1 MNDHQSNFTSQISP
15 SQETGSDQKE
25 RNRIGP
31 WEEDDLPTLDD
42 FEPDTNFVVRAAAG
56 SGKTTALVARMVALV
71 RQGTAEIQDL
81 AAITFTR
88 KAASEMKQRLYE
100 ELRSAREVLRG
111 EKETYEGTEA
121 ETKRVDQALS
131 SVQQCFVGTV
141 HAFCGRLLREHAL
154 EAGLPPDFAVGI
166 DERDEADLRSRVWE
180 RRVEDAYQKGKDSL
194 SKLREVGL
202 RPNDLTGL
210 FKTVSDYPEL
220 DLYTNPP
227 SSLPDL
233 DGAVETAKA
242 FVQKWQACRP
252 EPPIGDR
259 GSAQEALD
267 QAEGLIENGSVES
280 AAEKVQLLEILEGGY
295 RSSKE
300 KGNVRLKAWR
310 EKGSELHDAA
320 GNLKHEAYPDL
331 IRSTIGP
338 VLRKWRAHVHKKAI
352 EFVKPAERKYREVRR
367 EEGLLTHHDVLYHT
381 RNLLRDHPEVRQK
394 AYERTP
400 RLLVDEFQDT
410 DPLQAEILFYLT
422 AGDPT
427 TKNWTE
433 CVPKPGSLFIVGDD
447 KQSIYR
453 FRRADINMFNK
464 VEKQVEE
471 KGGEEVILRRNFRS
485 YEEICGFCDDV
496 FSETLS
502 EAEREDVQAEYKDFI
517 SSEDAEGRD
526 EHARRRLK
534 VDYIKGNPPDEIAAD
549 TAEQIAGFIKRALD
563 EGAAHEM
570 AGDPE
575 ENPVFEEKASPEDF
589 IIITGGKKNL
599 SIYGEA
605 LARVGV
611 PFTITGS
618 SDLGD
623 SDDLKDFSD
632 LLTCALRP
640 ADELAAVSYLQG
652 GLCGFSD
659 DDLYQVRRAFDQGR
673 SFDQVRSSPFHFARA
688 EMPEEALEA
697 LPAPLAGRLRK
708 AATRVRRA
716 QDLLQS
722 KRPSLALPEIA
733 EEAGLLAAAAHAPPE
748 EVGSIRAG
756 RILRALAL
764 ARKRAGDGDD
774 WAEILSVFQDIL
786 DQEVDEDGLTLES
799 GSGSAVR
806 IMNLHQV
813 KGLEAPVV
821 FLADPYPETGKSH
834 SPTRHVRR
842 EEGDLV
848 APVTKET
855 PGSDKVTHPPLGWE
869 DEDDGF
875 EVIEEAHKTAEK
887 KRLVYVAATRAERL
901 LVVSEYHH
909 KNQGRKDGDWAPLH
923 GHMEDVPV
931 LTPEVP
937 MGLNGEA
944 SGSELPAPDLEQ
956 YRRERESAI
965 DQARRPSYKITSASE
980 KRDGAS
986 EMQPSVLRDGEDG
999 YGKTLGI
1006 GVHTLLEDLV
1016 QRGLSS
1022 DRVSGSKVRSHLQA
1036 AQEQLQNTSEDRV
1049 EVTSEDIKTARAMVD
1064 RFLSSSLANE
1074 VKNASRVFAEYPL
1087 SSAHEELSANDG
1099 GKVDDIRR
1107 GVIDLLYEDGAG
1119 WHIVD
1124 YKTDRV
1130 GDSGLPATLGDH
1142 KYADQVRQYTD
1153 AWENLTGEKVASA
1166 DLWFADSA
1174 NKVDVL

>member
-1 MNDHQSNFTSQISP
+1 MNDHQSNSTSQISP

-25 RNRIGP
+25 RDRIGP
-31 WEEDDLPTLDD
+31 WEEDDLKSLDD
-42 FEPDTNFVVRAAAG
+42 FEPNTNFVVRAAAG

-100 ELRSAREVLRG
+100 ELLSARKVLRG
-111 EKETYEGTEA
+111 EKGTYEGTEA
-121 ETKRVDQALS
+121 EKRRVDRALS

-141 HAFCGRLLREHAL
+141 HSFCGRLLREHAL

-166 DERDEADLRSRVWE
+166 DDRDEADLRSRVWE
-180 RRVEDAYQKGKDSL
+180 QHVEETHLEDADSL
-194 SKLREVGL
+194 SELREVGL

-227 SSLPDL
+227 LSLPDL
-233 DGAVETAKA
+233 DRAVETAKA
-242 FVQKWQACRP
+242 FVRKWQAHRP
-252 EPPIGDR
+252 HPPVKDR
-259 GSAQEALD
+259 DGAQQALD
-267 QAEGLIENGSVES
+267 KAEGLVENGSLDS
-280 AAEKVQLLEILEGGY
+280 PAQKAELLEILDGGY
-295 RSSKE
+295 SSSGE
-300 KGNVRLKAWR
+300 KGKVTLSAWG
-310 EKGSELHDAA
+310 EKGSDSYKASRDLRDDAYHDLMA
-320 GNLKHEAYPDL
+320 
-331 IRSTIGP
+331 STIGP
-338 VLRKWRAHVHKKAI
+338 VLRKWKALAHQRAT
-352 EFVKPAERKYREVRR
+352 EFVKPVERKYREVRR

-381 RNLLRDHPEVRQK
+381 RNLLRENPEVRQK

-422 AGDPT
+422 AEDPT

-496 FSETLS
+496 FDKAFS
-502 EAEREDVQAEYKDFI
+502 EAERGDVQAKYKDFI

-534 VDYIKGNPPDEIAAD
+534 VDYIKGNPSDEIAAD

-599 SIYGEA
+599 SIYGGA

-659 DDLYQVRRAFDQGR
+659 DDLYQVRRAFDQ
-673 SFDQVRSSPFHFARA
+673 VHSSPFHFARA

-697 LPAPLAGRLRK
+697 LPAPLAGQLRK
-708 AATRVRRA
+708 AAARAQRA

-869 DEDDGF
+869 DEDGGF
-875 EVIEEAHKTAEK
+875 EVIEEAHETAEK

-944 SGSELPAPDLEQ
+944 SDSELPAPDLEQ

-965 DQARRPSYKITSASE
+965 DQARRPSYRITNASE
-980 KRDGAS
+980 ERDGAS

-1016 QRGLSS
+1016 QRGLPS

-1036 AQEQLQNTSEDRV
+1036 AQEQLQNTGEDRV

-1142 KYADQVRQYTD
+1142 KYADQVRQYAD
-1153 AWENLTGEKVASA
+1153 GWENLTGEKVASA
-1166 DLWFADSA
+1166 DLWFT
-1174 NKVDVL
+1174 DVNERFGVS

>member
-1 MNDHQSNFTSQISP
+1 MDNRQANHTSQK
-15 SQETGSDQKE
+15 TDQPE

-31 WEEDDLPTLDD
+31 WEEDDLKSLDD
-42 FEPDTNFVVRAAAG
+42 FEPNTNFVVRAAAG

-111 EKETYEGTEA
+111 EKGTYEGTEA
-121 ETKRVDQALS
+121 EKRRVDQALS

-141 HAFCGRLLREHAL
+141 HSFCGRLLREHAL

-180 RRVEDAYQKGKDSL
+180 QYVEETYQEDADSL
-194 SKLREVGL
+194 SELREVGL

-210 FKTVSDYPEL
+210 FRTVSDYPEL

-242 FVQKWQACRP
+242 FVRKWQAHRP
-252 EPPIGDR
+252 HPPVKDR
-259 GSAQEALD
+259 DGAQQALD
-267 QAEGLIENGSVES
+267 KAEGFIENDSLDS
-280 AAEKVQLLEILEGGY
+280 PAQRAELLKILDGGY
-295 RSSKE
+295 SSSRERGK
-300 KGNVRLKAWR
+300 VTLSAWG
-310 EKGSELHDAA
+310 KSGSDSYEASRDLRDDAYHD
-320 GNLKHEAYPDL
+320 LMT
-331 IRSTIGP
+331 STIGP
-338 VLRKWRAHVHKKAI
+338 VLRKWKALAHQRAT
-352 EFVKPAERKYREVRR
+352 EFVKPVERKYREVRR

-381 RNLLRDHPEVRQK
+381 RNLLRDNPEVRQK

-422 AGDPT
+422 AEDPT
-427 TKNWTE
+427 TENWTE
-433 CVPKPGSLFIVGDD
+433 CIPKPGSLFIVGDD

-496 FSETLS
+496 FSETFS

-517 SSEDAEGRD
+517 SSEDAGGRD

-534 VDYIKGNPPDEIAAD
+534 VDYIKRNPPDEIAED

-589 IIITGGKKNL
+589 IIIAGTTKNL

-605 LARVGV
+605 LARAGV

-659 DDLYQVRRAFDQGR
+659 DDLYQVRRAFDQ
-673 SFDQVRSSPFHFARA
+673 VRSSPFHFARA
-688 EMPEEALEA
+688 EMPEEALEI
-697 LPAPLAGRLRK
+697 LPASLAGRLRK
-708 AATRVRRA
+708 AAARAQRA

-764 ARKRAGDGDD
+764 ARKRAGEGDD

-821 FLADPYPETGKSH
+821 FLADPYPESGTRH
-834 SPTRHVRR
+834 SPTQHVRR
-842 EEGDLV
+842 DENDLV
-848 APVTKET
+848 APITKET
-855 PGSDKVTHPPLGWE
+855 PGGPKVSHPPLGWE
-869 DEDDGF
+869 DEDGF
-875 EVIEEAHKTAEK
+875 EKIEEAHEAAEK

-901 LVVSEYHH
+901 LVVSEYHD
-909 KNQGRKDGDWAPLH
+909 GDEIKDGDWAPLY
-923 GHMEDVPV
+923 GHMDDVPI
-931 LTPEVP
+931 LEPEATV
-937 MGLNGEA
+937 GLNGQD
-944 SGSELPAPDLEQ
+944 SDSELPAPDLEQ
-956 YRRERESAI
+956 YRIERESAI
-965 DQARRPSYKITSASE
+965 DQAQRPSYQITNVSE
-980 KRDGAS
+980 ERDEGGEA
-986 EMQPSVLRDGEDG
+986 QVSVLRDDEDG
-999 YGKTLGI
+999 YGRMLGI

-1016 QRGLSS
+1016 QRGLPS
-1022 DRVSGSKVRSHLQA
+1022 DRVSESKVRSHLQA
-1036 AQEQLQNTSEDRV
+1036 AREQLQNAGEEPDEITGEAV
-1049 EVTSEDIKTARAMVD
+1049 ETAQAMVN
-1064 RFLSSSLANE
+1064 RFLASSLATQVEDAN
-1074 VKNASRVFAEYPL
+1074 RVFAEYPL
-1087 SSAHEELSANDG
+1087 SSVKEKSNADNG
-1099 GKVDDIRR
+1099 GKVDDVRR
-1107 GVIDLLYEDGAG
+1107 GVIDLLYEDEAG

-1130 GDSGLPATLGDH
+1130 GDSGLPETLGDH
-1142 KYADQVRQYTD
+1142 KYADQVRQYAD
-1153 AWENLTGEKVASA
+1153 GWENLNGEKVASA
-1166 DLWFADSA
+1166 SLWFADSA
-1174 NKVDVL
+1174 DKVDVL